1 LSPNSVEDRTSI
13 TGVMQIKNI
22 VSDQMVIAEVVPIA
36 IASYLS
42 ARRRLDAIR
51 RHLEAVTS
59 EQVNVYEVDGNTA
72 AENDVIIKYRIS
84 GLTSQSSAVTL
95 SAALEEVGSSRAS
108 EFISIL
114 QTTATD
120 VGTNIVSSTGS
131 MEIVSSKSTSVRNGD
146 VGDDDDD
153 DDDGTDIVDKSMT
166 SGGSSSDSGPWI
178 AVAIVAVIIV
188 AGGIVAAI
196 WCRSRSGI
204 EEFDEGDNDLDFG
217 VEIQELESE
226 RLGRKNPMY
235 SQGGI
240 GEDEALTGGHTT
252 AAARTMAV
260 GVSMNEVL
268 PVQASDMLTHESKHG
283 PHDPDLSDISVSLG
297 DDDAFDDK
305 FSI

>member
-1 LSPNSVEDRTSI
+1 
-13 TGVMQIKNI
+13 
-22 VSDQMVIAEVVPIA
+22 MVIAEVVPIA